1 MQVEA
6 SMGTS
11 LSYLVE
17 QIGNGFT
24 DKEDRRS
31 TWLLFPGVGNPP
43 PTQMCYFLGDK
54 ISIHIF
60 IMEEVQMFALMG

>member
-6 SMGTS
+6 SIRRS

-17 QIGNGFT
+17 QIENGST
-24 DKEDRRS
+24 DKEDRGS
-31 TWLLFPGVGNPP
+31 GWLIFPGVGNPP

-54 ISIHIF
+54 ISIHVL
-60 IMEEVQMFALMG
+60 IMEEVQMSALG